1 MKVTSFILVASLCV
15 LSSCKSVK
23 AVVAPAPNQQA
34 SFLLSTEEE
43 QEINSVIAKMS
54 LAEKVGQTC
63 QITLD
68 VLLKT
73 NSDGSA
79 RTIAEIDEEKLKEAI
94 DKYKVGSVL
103 NVGSHTLSLA
113 EWEGILKA
121 VHRNYQQGLSKV
133 PIIYGVDAIHGV
145 NYSVGGTLFPQ
156 EIGLAAT
163 WNPLLASS
171 FGEITAYE
179 LLTCVGFS
187 TSTIMVE
194 NI

>member
-1 MKVTSFILVASLCV
+1 MKVILFILVASTCV
-15 LSSCKSVK
+15 LSSCKSVT

-34 SFLLSTEEE
+34 SFSLSTEEE

-73 NSDGSA
+73 MPDGSA
-79 RTIAEIDEEKLKEAI
+79 RALAEIDEEKLKEAI
-94 DKYKVGSVL
+94 EEYKVGSVL

-121 VHRNYQQGLSKV
+121 LHRNYQQGFSKA

-145 NYSVGGTLFPQ
+145 NYTIGGTLFPPRNR
-156 EIGLAAT
+156 IGC
-163 WNPLLASS
+163 N
-171 FGEITAYE
+171 
-179 LLTCVGFS
+179 
-187 TSTIMVE
+187 VE
-194 NI
+194 PNISE

>member
-1 MKVTSFILVASLCV
+1 MKVILFVLVASLSV
-15 LSSCKSVK
+15 LLSCKSVN
-23 AVVAPAPNQQA
+23 AVVAPSSNQQA
-34 SFLLSTEEE
+34 SFSLSAEDE
-43 QEINSVIAKMS
+43 QEINSLIAKMS

-73 NSDGSA
+73 MPDGSA
-79 RTIAEIDEEKLKEAI
+79 RAFAEIDEEKLKEAI

-121 VHRNYQQGLSKV
+121 VHRNYQQGLSTA

-145 NYSVGGTLFPQ
+145 NYTVVGTLFPQ
-156 EIGLAAT
+156 EI
-163 WNPLLASS
+163 
-171 FGEITAYE
+171 
-179 LLTCVGFS
+179 
-187 TSTIMVE
+187 
-194 NI
+194 